1 MHTEQVK
8 PYIKE
13 FHSFVSIKDYPEK
26 MASLNL
32 DIAVAPLED
41 NWFNQCKSNL
51 RLLEYGAMG
60 WPVVCSD
67 VFPYQSYEPPVIRC
81 NNNVEEW
88 VEAISDLIDDD
99 SKRIKMGV
107 DLNTWVNSKFD
118 LEGWSSKWFNAL
130 VR

>member
-1 MHTEQVK
+1 
-8 PYIKE
+8 
-13 FHSFVSIKDYPEK
+13 
-26 MASLNL
+26 MASLDL

-81 NNNVEEW
+81 KNNAEEW
-88 VEAISDLIDDD
+88 VRSISELIDND
-99 SKRIKMGV
+99 SKRVKMGL
-107 DLNTWVNSKFD
+107 DLNVWVNSKFN
-118 LEGWSSKWFNAL
+118 LEGWSSKWLNAL